1 MKTRY
6 CFSLTLWF
14 LMQSFIAFSQELV
27 VKGTYQ
33 GKNVYIHNPLTADQR
48 TFCIQSVYLNGNV
61 VIKSPRTSSF
71 EVNLSSLAIGSAVE
85 IKIIHSEGCKPK
97 IINPW
102 VLKGQGNFK
111 FTSVSADEKSLTWSV
126 EGETANS
133 VYYIERMVN
142 NNWTNVTTLQAQN
155 PQNTN
160 TYTLPISHN
169 VGLNKYRIK
178 HQERS
183 GQITYSN
190 VLDYS
195 FTQGMVKFYPR
206 NVSNKIYFTAVVSYE
221 ISNTKKEV
229 LKKGKGKE
237 VDVSNLSRGVY
248 YVSFDNRTEQFLKK

>member
-6 CFSLTLWF
+6 YFSLTLWF
-14 LMQSFIAFSQELV
+14 LMHSLLTFSQEVV

-33 GKNVYIHNPLTADQR
+33 GKNVYIHNPLSTDQKSY
-48 TFCIQSVYLNGNV
+48 CIQFVYLNGNIV
-61 VIKSPRTSSF
+61 VRSPRTSSF
-71 EVNLSSLAIGSAVE
+71 EINLASLAIGSAVE
-85 IKIIHSEGCKPK
+85 IKIVHIEGCKPK
-97 IINPW
+97 VINPW
-102 VLKGQGNFK
+102 VLRGHSNFK
-111 FTSVSADEKSLTWSV
+111 FTSFTANEKNLVWSV

-133 VYYIERMVN
+133 VYYVERMIN

-155 PQNTN
+155 PQSTN
-160 TYTLPISHN
+160 SYTLPVTHN

-190 VLDYS
+190 VLDYN

-206 NVSNKIYFTAVVSYE
+206 NVSNKIYFTAIVSYE
-221 ISNTKKEV
+221 ISNMKKEV